1 MIQLTTL
8 VEFKNEIDN
17 IETLRI
23 ELIFIVQFEL

>member
-8 VEFKNEIDN
+8 LEFKNEIDN